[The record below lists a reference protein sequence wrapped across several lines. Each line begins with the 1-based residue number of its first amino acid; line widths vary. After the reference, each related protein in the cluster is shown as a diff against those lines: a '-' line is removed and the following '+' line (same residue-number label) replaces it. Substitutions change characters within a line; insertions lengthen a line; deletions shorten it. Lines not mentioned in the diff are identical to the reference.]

1 MARRVPRE
9 DRATVIESEDS
20 PGERATWRVVV
31 TLAAF
36 VAVFTVLEV
45 GAYTQKSATM
55 DEPIHLAAGY
65 VALVDRDFRV
75 DVTHPPFLRMWAAL
89 PLVQMVGVEHNTGT
103 IDRYPTLSW
112 PAQAYAFA
120 RDRLYEVRQW
130 PHVSFDALDPSFP
143 PYCLN
148 LPAP

>member
-1 MARRVPRE
+1 M
-9 DRATVIESEDS
+9 
-20 PGERATWRVVV
+20 ERPPSSFVVLFFFILFFS
-31 TLAAF
+31 LAAVTTF
-36 VAVFTVLEV
+36 L
-45 GAYTQKSATM
+45 QKSPTM

-120 RDRLYEVRQW
+120 RDRLYGVRQW

-148 LPAP
+148 LPAL